1 MRSDRIGGPLAA
13 ALLAALACA
22 LIWPFDA
29 RAQSGDA
36 AALQDRIGQLEQ
48 EIADLRRLI
57 TGGGTPSS
65 QSQGPT
71 EVGGEMPPTL
81 AARMQIRMSAIEQ
94 ELRTITGQFEEM
106 SFQLR
111 QLDDRMD
118 TALSDVEYRLSALEG
133 GAPGTPPPSASASPD
148 GGSSSTTPG
157 PYNPPEMGGAPTPVT
172 PQPSNGDAGAEPTQT
187 ASLPEGT
194 PAEQYDHAKALLRQ
208 RQFEGAADVLQAFID
223 AYPDGPLTGNAYYW
237 LGETYYVRGMYD
249 QAITRFGQ
257 GYKTFPDHPKAP
269 DNLLKLAMSL
279 GATERKPQACAAF
292 AELERKYPN
301 AGSNLKSIA
310 RQESQKL
317 GC

>member
-1 MRSDRIGGPLAA
+1 MRSDRIGGPLVA
-13 ALLAALACA
+13 ALFVALACA
-22 LIWPFDA
+22 VAWPMAA

-36 AALQDRIGQLEQ
+36 AALQDRIARLEQ
-48 EIADLRRLI
+48 EIADLRRLVTAGEI
-57 TGGGTPSS
+57 PSS

-71 EVGGEMPPTL
+71 QVGGEMPPTL
-81 AARMQIRMSAIEQ
+81 AAQMQVRMSQIEQ

-106 SFQLR
+106 SFQIQ

-118 TALSDVEYRLSALEG
+118 TALSDVEYRLSVLEG
-133 GAPGTPPPSASASPD
+133 NAPGTPPPSAGATP
-148 GGSSSTTPG
+148 GGSSPTTPG
-157 PYNPPEMGGAPTPVT
+157 PYNPPEMGGAPTPVA
-172 PQPSNGDAGAEPTQT
+172 PQPSNGGASGEPTQT
-187 ASLPEGT
+187 ASLPDGT
-194 PAEQYDHAKALLRQ
+194 PSEQYDHAKALLRQ
-208 RQFEGAADVLQAFID
+208 RQFEEAAGVLQAFID

-279 GATERKPQACAAF
+279 GASDRTSQACAAF
-292 AELERKYPN
+292 TELERKYPN

-310 RQESQKL
+310 QQESRKL